1 MQSEKC
7 TQSRISFEGN
17 VSQKTHLFETSD
29 TSSHAKNVDA
39 RRVRKQEVIIQ
50 TILCPLLI
58 TLNTSL
64 SSASRSTFFDTR
76 DGPKHFDEH

>member
-1 MQSEKC
+1 MSL
-7 TQSRISFEGN
+7 EGN
-17 VSQKTHLFETSD
+17 VSQKTLLFETSD

-39 RRVRKQEVIIQ
+39 RRVRKKKVIIQ

-58 TLNTSL
+58 TLSTSL
-64 SSASRSTFFDTR
+64 SAASMSTLFDTR